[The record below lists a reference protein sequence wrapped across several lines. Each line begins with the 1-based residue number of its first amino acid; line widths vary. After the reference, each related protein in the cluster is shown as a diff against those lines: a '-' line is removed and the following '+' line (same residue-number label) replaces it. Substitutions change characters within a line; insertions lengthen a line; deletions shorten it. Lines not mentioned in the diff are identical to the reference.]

1 MQGQQIGIAGEDR
14 VSLAVQSGFEKLV
27 VFGIT
32 ALADLVHHWHRQH
45 RLPPLHRTQGWGTL
59 RFGSS
64 KKEEPDGANYLSADS
79 RQLHRS

>member
-32 ALADLVHHWHRQH
+32 ALADLVHH
-45 RLPPLHRTQGWGTL
+45 LASAASPPTL
-59 RFGSS
+59 AQNARMGHPAVWF
-64 KKEEPDGANYLSADS
+64 K
-79 RQLHRS
+79 